1 MDQLFLNKDPYTL
14 YFIDYQKW
22 IILLAIINQS
32 KTEQEFIIKLK
43 I

>member
-14 YFIDYQKW
+14 YFIDYQKC